1 MNHQNWQWF
10 YSSLTFYEK
19 PQKEE
24 KKNIM
29 LNMNENLN
37 SHVDQKKW
45 TVPHGLIKDQRGQ
58 NKVEAWAS

>member
-24 KKNIM
+24 KHIK
-29 LNMNENLN
+29 LNTNKNLN

-45 TVPHGLIKDQRGQ
+45 TLPHGLIKDQRGQ